1 MDVAVTGAGGF
12 IGSSMVGYLADR
24 GHNVMAIAR
33 NIPRDPQRLSN
44 WNKAQRV
51 QLVALNKYQPN
62 LDGIEVV
69 YHLAADHGGVGYF
82 HAHDFWPYI
91 VNMRIDSNVLEAC
104 IKADVSRTFVASS
117 ACAYPTTMQMEPG
130 SPPQLHEGLLE
141 YGPADQMYGRAK
153 LMLTLL
159 GQHAPIDVR
168 VGILHTIYGT
178 GQTHAGERMKF
189 PTAIATKMLA
199 ARDTG
204 HVEIWGNGEQLRS
217 YLWIDDALAKIEA
230 LTMDSENIGPTNI
243 GYQGAVSVREVAEL
257 CAQIVGINPAYTYTT
272 DRPSGVLSRD
282 CSNAKF
288 WQRYGH
294 MENTGYAEGF
304 GRLIQ
309 WLETTHGNN

>member
-51 QLVALNKYQPN
+51 QLVALDKDQPN
-62 LDGIEVV
+62 LAGIEVV

-82 HAHDFWPYI
+82 HAHDFWPYV

-104 IKADVSRTFVASS
+104 IHADVSRTFVASS
-117 ACAYPTTMQMEPG
+117 ACAYPITMQMEPG
-130 SPPQLHEGLLE
+130 SAPKLHEGLLE

-178 GQTHAGERMKF
+178 GQTHAGDRMKF

-199 ARDTG
+199 AQDTG
-204 HVEIWGNGEQLRS
+204 NVEIWGNGEQLRS
-217 YLWIDDALAKIEA
+217 YLWISDALAKIEA

-257 CAQIVGINPAYTYTT
+257 CAHIIGIDPAYTYTT
-272 DRPSGVLSRD
+272 DKPSGVLSRD

-288 WQRYGH
+288 WERYGN
-294 MENTGYAEGF
+294 MEHTGYAQGF
-304 GRLIQ
+304 GRLIE